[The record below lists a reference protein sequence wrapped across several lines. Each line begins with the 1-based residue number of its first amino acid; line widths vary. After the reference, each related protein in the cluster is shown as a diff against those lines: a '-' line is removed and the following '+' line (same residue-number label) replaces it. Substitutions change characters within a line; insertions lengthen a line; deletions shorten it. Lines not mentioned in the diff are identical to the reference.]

1 MIGVGYSEDGSV
13 RPPARQIRQFF
24 LQLRFASRSASF
36 QQALQALQIPAGRI
50 VHGNFN
56 AALKSDVADPHKNA
70 EGSRQHHEIERGELG
85 TDGHVHE
92 SVASPIE

>member
-1 MIGVGYSEDGSV
+1 LESATPKTAPFGHQLAKSAKS
-13 RPPARQIRQFF
+13 F

-85 TDGHVHE
+85 ADGHVHE
-92 SVASPIE
+92 SAASPIE